1 MNRHMTSMDPRISRN
16 GFALPAAVFALV
28 VVGVL
33 VTGGFYIARQES
45 RISVANEHAARAFYL
60 AEYGVSEV
68 LAQPDLSLLTSIT
81 MWGDTTV
88 TGTSGGGNWEV
99 AVTRMAPRTYFLD
112 GTGRVTRGGA
122 VLGGASRRVGTVAKL
137 FTAVIDPPAA
147 LATQG
152 DLWVGGSSEIIGQD
166 SSPDAWA
173 GLCDPADLTDKSGIL
188 IDDTTNIEY
197 SGNKYD
203 VDGDPP
209 VAEDPDL
216 TIDKLLQFG
225 DLTFDDLV
233 KFASIEFTS
242 SETITNTQPDSML
255 VDGEWVCDR
264 SGKYNW
270 GDPLDP
276 GAVCGNYFPIIYA
289 HQGLKI
295 NSSSAGQGILLI
307 EGDLHL
313 QGGFQFYGPVI
324 VKGILSTAGT
334 GGHINGGV
342 IAANVNL
349 DTSTVLGNALV
360 QFSSCSVNRAV
371 MNNDDLTRMRPLA
384 QRSWVDL
391 SNVTN

>member
-1 MNRHMTSMDPRISRN
+1 MNPRTSRS

-60 AEYGVSEV
+60 AESGVSDVVAE
-68 LAQPDLSLLTSIT
+68 ADLSMLNSVTL
-81 MWGDTTV
+81 WGDTTV
-88 TGTSGGGNWEV
+88 AGGGDDGIWEV
-99 AVTRMAPRTYFLD
+99 EITRMASRTFFLD
-112 GTGRVTRGGA
+112 GTGRVTRGGD
-122 VLGGASRRVGTVAKL
+122 VLGGATRRVGMIAKL
-137 FTAVIDPPAA
+137 FSAVIDPPAA

-152 DLWVGGSSEIIGQD
+152 NLWLGGSSEIV
-166 SSPDAWA
+166 
-173 GLCDPADLTDKSGIL
+173 GLDEVPGTWSGYCDPTDLTNKSGIL
-188 IDDTTNIEY
+188 IDDVTNITT

-209 VAEDPDL
+209 IEEDPSL

-242 SETITNTQPDSML
+242 SETITNTLPDSML
-255 VDGEWVCDR
+255 VDGAWECDTR
-264 SGKYNW
+264 NKYNW
-270 GDPLDP
+270 GDPLTP
-276 GAVCGNYFPIIYA
+276 GAACGNYFPIIYA
-289 HQGLKI
+289 HQNLNI

-307 EGDLHL
+307 EGDLDL

-324 VKGILSTAGT
+324 VKGILSTQGT

-360 QFSSCSVNRAV
+360 QYSSCAVSRAIL
-371 MNNDDLTRMRPLA
+371 NNDDLSRMQPLA

-391 SNVTN
+391 TNVGN